1 MVRAGC
7 AACGGFTTPEEIM
20 ELICSHLRV
29 DGSLACDSDQQL
41 YVEIEPL
48 ADNCTVRGPSG
59 GIYTPCNS
67 APPGIRCRR
76 TIEGLPDFVTIG
88 NTGGSGLT
96 HAYASPQA
104 IEYAIDNRVDM
115 ISNITWSLVGDLV
128 SAWGPYYG
136 DMATSFYTTD
146 QADGVSGWTVYASEW
161 SQLLSDA
168 GTTESPTGRSS
179 TAPAGQKT
187 PDGGWYGFHAPQ
199 YRLLTTQQVLAQVDG
214 RAVVRVQCANGN
226 PYGGVERD
234 VAAAMRAINIMCAQD
249 YAMIMVGVSDIDQIP
264 VIEGDNIRSMLFT
277 NQSLT
282 PDEIVDT
289 GTQWVQTGHEA
300 PDEFITSLVDA
311 GLNVILDTNAR
322 QNQTQRAMDL
332 GCRGV
337 ASSDPVYHRGPV
349 NPPDT
354 YGYRRTTNNYI
365 RGFTSVGHL
374 TQDTDAGGGIAARG
388 YHREDAA
395 GLYFRVPGEDTRI
408 DCLMGNISPISD
420 TEAYT
425 LTARVQVDQG
435 SLPAHGGTG
444 LGPRAGVIFACDT
457 DVSPDDDSTER
468 TGYWGIVTVSDS
480 DSGTLILGMYDDTG
494 ASVQLAEA
502 SGPAVPPNAWIDMTV
517 TVAGGTITLTR
528 SDVENYSVSA
538 DDSTWRGEYFHVH
551 AANSSGADP
560 EWYVGFADVSG
571 PDIEPVLPGDSDG
584 GQEPQPAPEDV
595 ARDDAGVAGSAP
607 DTVAPARDM
616 GKVSRARRR

>member
-20 ELICSHLRV
+20 ELVCSHLRE

-48 ADNCTVRGPSG
+48 EDNCTVRGPSG
-59 GIYTPCNS
+59 GLYTPCNS
-67 APPGIRCRR
+67 SPPGIRCRR

-104 IEYAIDNRVDM
+104 IEYAVDHRVDM
-115 ISNITWSLVGDLV
+115 ISNITWSLAGDLV

-136 DMATSFYTTD
+136 DTATSFYTTD
-146 QADGVSGWTVYASEW
+146 QATGVDGWTVYAHEW
-161 SQLLSDA
+161 PQLLSDA
-168 GTTESPTGRSS
+168 GTAASPTGRNS
-179 TAPAGQKT
+179 TAPTSQKE
-187 PDGGWYGFHAPQ
+187 PDGGWYGFHAPA
-199 YRLLTTQQVLAQVDG
+199 YRLLTTQEVLSKVDG
-214 RAVVRVQCANGN
+214 RAVVRVQCADGN
-226 PYGGVERD
+226 PFGGVERD

-249 YAMIMVGVSDIDQIP
+249 YAMIMVGVTDLDQIP

-277 NQSLT
+277 NTTLT
-282 PDEIVDT
+282 PEEIVDT

-300 PDEFITSLVDA
+300 DDEFIESLVDA
-311 GLNVILDTNAR
+311 GLNVILDTDAR
-322 QNQTQRAMDL
+322 HEQTERAMEL

-349 NPPDT
+349 DPPST

-374 TQDTDAGGGIAARG
+374 TEQTDAGGGIAARG
-388 YHREDAA
+388 YHRADAQ
-395 GLYFRVPGEDTRI
+395 GLYFRIPSGMERI
-408 DCLMGNISPISD
+408 DCLMGNLSPISD
-420 TEAYT
+420 TDAYT

-435 SLPAHGGTG
+435 SLPTHGGTG
-444 LGPRAGVIFACDT
+444 LGPRAGLIFACET
-457 DVSPDDDSTER
+457 DIAPDDGVAER
-468 TGYWGIVTVSDS
+468 TGYYGVITMSDS
-480 DSGTLILGMYDDTG
+480 DSGTLILGMYDEDGEAVELASQSG
-494 ASVQLAEA
+494 A
-502 SGPAVPPNAWIDMTV
+502 AVTPNAWVDLTV

-538 DDSTWRGEYFHVH
+538 DDSTWRGAYFHTTVG
-551 AANSSGADP
+551 NSSSGDD
-560 EWYVGFADVSG
+560 EWYVGFADISG
-571 PDIEPVLPGDSDG
+571 PDLEPILAGGSEVESVNVQRVDGQTPGS
-584 GQEPQPAPEDV
+584 PPEGMSVSTDL
-595 ARDDAGVAGSAP
+595 
-607 DTVAPARDM
+607 
-616 GKVSRARRR
+616 GKVTRARKRK

>member
-67 APPGIRCRR
+67 SPPGIRCRR
-76 TIEGLPDFVTIG
+76 TIDGLPDFITIG

-104 IEYAIDNRVDM
+104 IEYAVDNRVDM

-249 YAMIMVGVSDIDQIP
+249 YAMIMVGVSDIEQIP

-277 NQSLT
+277 NQSLA
-282 PDEIVDT
+282 PEEIVDT

-311 GLNVILDTNAR
+311 GLNVILDTDAR
-322 QNQTQRAMDL
+322 QVQTQRAIDL

-374 TQDTDAGGGIAARG
+374 TEDTDAGGGIAARG
-388 YHREDAA
+388 YHRADAQ
-395 GLYFRVPGEDTRI
+395 GLYFRVPSGMERI
-408 DCLMGNISPISD
+408 DCLMGNLCPISETD
-420 TEAYT
+420 AYT

-435 SLPAHGGTG
+435 SLPGHGGTG
-444 LGPRAGVIFACDT
+444 LGPRAGLIFACET
-457 DVSPDDDSTER
+457 DVAPAEGVADR
-468 TGYWGIVTVSDS
+468 TGYYGVVTMSDS
-480 DSGTLILGMYDDTG
+480 DSGTLILGIYDDG
-494 ASVQLAEA
+494 EPVELARA
-502 SGPAVPPNAWIDMTV
+502 TGPAVSPNTWVDLTV
-517 TVAGGTITLTR
+517 TMAGGTITLTR

-538 DDSTWRGEYFHVH
+538 DNATWAGPYFHTTVG
-551 AANSSGADP
+551 NSSSGDD

-571 PDIEPVLPGDSDG
+571 PEIEPILPGADDG
-584 GQEPQPAPEDV
+584 GQEHSIDPVDV
-595 ARDDAGVAGSAP
+595 GRDDPGQTGSAP
-607 DTVAPARDM
+607 DTVAPARSM
-616 GKVSRARRR
+616 GKVVRSRRR